1 MDRNEHLGWLL
12 NDLIYDL
19 VSPSKVL
26 RDYLTQSNVKP
37 ESDLF
42 LAIARM
48 TKSSAI
54 LAMTKL
60 RDVLKDYGNEIRAY
74 PEDIKQQV
82 KMFRKFADD
91 KQLVR
96 LRNKFIAHNFDDFES
111 SSYAEG
117 EKLMDALFGKTL
129 AQHLVF
135 FEWIHPEHPDPTFE
149 KYHLSYLVTRMRD
162 HAKTVVKMTPRV
174 TPST

>member
-19 VSPSKVL
+19 VAPSKVL
-26 RDYLTQSNVKP
+26 RDYLTASTVKP
-37 ESDLF
+37 GSDLF

-54 LAMTKL
+54 LALTKL
-60 RDVLKDYGNEIRAY
+60 HDVLRDYGAEIRFY
-74 PEDIKQQV
+74 PEDIQDQV
-82 KMFRKFADD
+82 RMFRKFADD
-91 KQLVR
+91 RKLVR
-96 LRNKFIAHNFDDFES
+96 LRNKFIAHNFDDFKD

-117 EKLMDALFGKTL
+117 EALMDALFGQTL
-129 AQHLVF
+129 AQHLEF
-135 FEWIHPEHPDPTFE
+135 FEWIHPEEPDTTFE

-162 HAKTVVKMTPRV
+162 HAKTIVDMKPRV
-174 TPST
+174 RPAI